1 MIQRFYLRTSRQIR
15 FLDLE
20 TKSPLYTHFIESLSG
35 LATIRA
41 FAWDSD
47 FKDQNRVFLQASQR
61 PFFLLATIQRWLT
74 MVLDLVVS
82 GLAIFVA
89 ILAVELR
96 DKIDPG
102 YLGLAL
108 VNIVSITLMISVM
121 TLLTYERWR
130 WARH

>member
-1 MIQRFYLRTSRQIR
+1 
-15 FLDLE
+15 
-20 TKSPLYTHFIESLSG
+20 
-35 LATIRA
+35 
-41 FAWDSD
+41 
-47 FKDQNRVFLQASQR
+47 
-61 PFFLLATIQRWLT
+61 